1 MKNQEFI
8 ELCIK
13 KITGNIDDAGLTKFD
28 KWINESNDNQKEYEK
43 LKFLWENT
51 GADNLPKLPDIDD
64 EWYSL
69 TERIGLYEFEQKEE
83 TLLSKT
89 KSFFNSIFTAHLKP
103 VSAFASVVLITIIGL
118 YLFNNASQ
126 DYQLTEVITQNAA
139 TEKLVLPD
147 GSTVTLNS
155 GSKIKFSDPFKE
167 DARLVEIE
175 GEAFFSV
182 IKGEIPFIIKTENA
196 KVRVLGTE
204 FNVWSREAKTKV
216 IVKSGKVE
224 LSSELKYPEEV
235 ILTGNQL
242 STVFA
247 DQPPSKPKSIDSD
260 FLLGWLN
267 SELVFDKTHIAEIL
281 NELERHYDIS
291 LSLEDRSLRKNTLTG
306 SFKNENP
313 DSALNMICL
322 ALDLTYSKEGNNYI
336 IKQQ

>member
-13 KITGNIDDAGLTKFD
+13 KITGNIDDAGLTKFN
-28 KWINESNDNQKEYEK
+28 KWINESNENKKEYEK
-43 LKFLWENT
+43 LKSLWENT
-51 GADNLPKLPDIDD
+51 AADELPKLPDIDN

-89 KSFFNSIFTAHLKP
+89 KTFFNSIFTTHLKP
-103 VSAFASVVLITIIGL
+103 VSAFASVVLITIVGL

-139 TEKLVLPD
+139 TEKVVLPD

-155 GSKIKFSDPFKE
+155 GSKLKYSNPFKE
-167 DARLVEIE
+167 DSRLIELE

-182 IKGEIPFIIKTENA
+182 AKRETPFVIKTENA
-196 KVRVLGTE
+196 KVSVLGTE
-204 FNVWSREAKTKV
+204 FNVWSREAKTEV

-224 LSSELKYPEEV
+224 LSSELELPEKV
-235 ILTGNQL
+235 ILTENQL

-247 DQPPSKPKSIDSD
+247 DQPPSKPKSVDSD
-260 FLLGWLN
+260 YLLGWLDAK
-267 SELVFDKTHIAEIL
+267 LVFEKTPLVEIVD
-281 NELERHYDIS
+281 ELKRHYDIS
-291 LSLEDRSLRKNTLTG
+291 ISLEDESLEAYTLTG

-313 DSALNMICL
+313 DSALSMICL
-322 ALDLTYSKEGNNYI
+322 ALDLTYTKEGNGYI
-336 IKQQ
+336 VKQE